1 ASIDFG
7 DQQAYETVSSINSRR
22 QEIVG
27 RLAGHDPE
35 MALKFLRATRFSEGD
50 GPAFGA
56 SFERNL
62 ELSLSRA
69 VAAQDPDRAL
79 QIARESLSK
88 GLSYEIVGLL
98 QELSQKDKSAAESLY
113 ESVINRIKDEN
124 FASIESANIALNLVS
139 SFQPPQA
146 NEQLYR
152 ELLNSL
158 IKYALSLNLSDPAAA
173 QMAQNLHSNFS
184 SLSASI
190 EKYLPARAPAIKDWL
205 RGLTRTLDPQSQ
217 MYSELNDIAQK
228 GSVEDLLALALKFP
242 PEMRNQVYQQAAW
255 KAMNDGDLDRAR
267 QIANDNIPDAM
278 QRRQLLNQFD
288 NQRIWKA
295 INANGISEARA
306 LLSKTLAVDQRVQL
320 LMQMAN
326 MLMGKD

>member
-1 ASIDFG
+1 MSSQAGVAIVQHALSLDRSFVKENHMSRLHLLAATFVVLLVTPFASAQQVAETPDPTDTTVEKKATALLDRVISRIDNLRNPDNRIAAWCAVADLLWSKDEKRARGLFENVTKEITSLIASIDFG

-88 GLSYEIVGLL
+88 GLSYEIFGLL

-124 FASIESANIALNLVS
+124 FASIESANIALNL
-139 SFQPPQA
+139 
-146 NEQLYR
+146 
-152 ELLNSL
+152 
-158 IKYALSLNLSDPAAA
+158 
-173 QMAQNLHSNFS
+173 
-184 SLSASI
+184 
-190 EKYLPARAPAIKDWL
+190 
-205 RGLTRTLDPQSQ
+205 
-217 MYSELNDIAQK
+217 
-228 GSVEDLLALALKFP
+228 
-242 PEMRNQVYQQAAW
+242 
-255 KAMNDGDLDRAR
+255 
-267 QIANDNIPDAM
+267 
-278 QRRQLLNQFD
+278 
-288 NQRIWKA
+288 
-295 INANGISEARA
+295 
-306 LLSKTLAVDQRVQL
+306 
-320 LMQMAN
+320 
-326 MLMGKD
+326 